1 MEYDSFENKRLNKFR
16 IEMLKKTITLST
28 IIAVSLLSFS
38 CKDDAL
44 PKPSSYLRLDYP
56 EAKYVN
62 FENECPYAFEM
73 NSDAIIKK
81 EKDCGF
87 TITYPKMKATIY
99 LTYKPVTKNINEL
112 LRDAQKLTFEHVI
125 KADDILEQPYLN
137 SDKKVYGMFYQVEG
151 NAATNSQFYATD
163 STRHFVTG
171 SVYFYAKPN
180 YDSIMPAASYIKNDM
195 QRLMETLKWK

>member
-1 MEYDSFENKRLNKFR
+1 MSNMVKKIISFL
-16 IEMLKKTITLST
+16 M
-28 IIAVSLLSFS
+28 IIIIGAVTVG
-38 CKDDAL
+38 CKDEAL
-44 PKPSSYLRLDYP
+44 PKPSSFLRLDYP
-56 EAKYVN
+56 EAKYAS
-62 FENECPYAFEM
+62 FENECPYTFEM
-73 NSDAIIKK
+73 NSDAIVKK
-81 EKDCGF
+81 GKNCDF

-137 SDKKVYGMFYQVEG
+137 PDKKVYGMFYQVEG

-163 STRHFVTG
+163 STKHFVTG

-195 QRLMETLKWK
+195 QRLMETLKWKK